1 MRAVVLSMV
10 APATLN
16 FEGQPS
22 RRCRVP
28 TLFFLFIE

>member
-16 FEGQPS
+16 FEDNLPS
-22 RRCRVP
+22 LQGP
-28 TLFFLFIE
+28 TLFFLFTE